1 MPQNCWC
8 MSKNLSLIVNVVLVL
23 AVGYLF
29 YYDFSGKKTS
39 DVAAKSNSSYKSS
52 DSNGYRP
59 PLAYV
64 ELDSLNENITYI
76 KEKRRELEAEM
87 KAIEQEQESGY
98 RGLQTQKD
106 NFLKKGAA
114 ITEEEAQVFQG
125 KLMDQQQKIDARKQ
139 ELSQK
144 LNEKSFGIMQ
154 DIQKKLKDFL
164 TEYNKDKKYMYIFT
178 TGTGLDYMVFKDTTL
193 NITNDVI
200 KGMNAKM
207 KADAKN

>member
-1 MPQNCWC
+1 M
-8 MSKNLSLIVNVVLVL
+8 MKNLSLVLNVILVL
-23 AVGYLF
+23 AVGYLY
-29 YYDFSGKKTS
+29 YYDFSGKKAK
-39 DVAAKSNSSYKSS
+39 DVAEKLGNNYIAM

-64 ELDSLNENITYI
+64 ELDSLNENITFI

-87 KAIEQEQESGY
+87 KAIDAEHQRGY
-98 RGLQTQKD
+98 MGLEAQKD
-106 NFLKKGAA
+106 NFLKRGAA
-114 ITEEEAQVFQG
+114 ITEEEAQIFQG
-125 KLMDQQQKIDARKQ
+125 KLIDQQQKIDGRKQ

-144 LNEKSFGIMQ
+144 LNEKSFNIME

-178 TGTGLDYMVFKDTTL
+178 TGTGLDYMVFKDSTL

-200 KGMNAKM
+200 KGMNEKIKAEAK
-207 KADAKN
+207 K

>member
-1 MPQNCWC
+1 M
-8 MSKNLSLIVNVVLVL
+8 MKNLSLAINIVLLV
-23 AVGYLF
+23 AVGYLY
-29 YYDFSGKKTS
+29 YYDFSGKKTKE
-39 DVAAKSNSSYKSS
+39 VAAKLSSTHLAL

-64 ELDSLNENITYI
+64 ELDSLNEKITFI
-76 KEKRRELEAEM
+76 REKRKELEAEM
-87 KAIEQEQESGY
+87 KAIEQEQENEY
-98 RGLQTQKD
+98 RGLQMQKD

-114 ITEEEAQVFQG
+114 ITQEEAQAFQG
-125 KLMDQQQKIDARKQ
+125 KLIEQQQRIDTRKQ

-144 LNEKSFGIMQ
+144 LNEKSFGIMEG
-154 DIQKKLKDFL
+154 IQKKLKDFL

-178 TGTGLDYMVFKDTTL
+178 TGTGLDYMVFKDSTL

-207 KADAKN
+207 KADSKQ